1 MKIQTPKCEF
11 KNLAV
16 KVGKDL
22 HDLKNGKI
30 IIIKGADK
38 GTAVVVWN
46 KEDYIKKA
54 GKQLGVNDIYEEGPH
69 DP

>member
-1 MKIQTPKCEF
+1 MKIQTPKYEF

-16 KVGKDL
+16 KEGKDL

-30 IIIKGADK
+30 IVIKGADK

-54 GKQLGVNDIYEEGPH
+54 EKQLGVNDIYEEGPH